1 MFKQSQHYPQVAAM
15 FCLRLDRNQ
24 AVVDSRFYRLAAAST
39 EYRIRYTRRITTNP
53 RLLALSN
60 PLKPRRSLQSPDQPF
75 SLATLAPLPSLSS
88 PLNVTAN
95 APVLSCTQRATIA
108 MNARR
113 ESWARIAA
121 GSAGS
126 NNSFQQPARSTP
138 FSHLVNNS
146 ATVHANRL
154 SRSIDADGHMST
166 SFGRGGGPLPSYS
179 SQSGYWQGL
188 GGSAQ
193 DVPPFFVPSYLR
205 GSKHAEKLHEAHKA
219 KLTAHR
225 EFKSTHSSNAGSLST
240 SSSSVNLHKIPPSHR
255 GLTHEVVERA
265 PVFVDE
271 PVAPW
276 PTKWNDGDRFNQLEL
291 EESGRLAKFSGTQK
305 THDEAAAVRA
315 DFPMPRQCGI
325 YYFEITV
332 ISKGKD
338 GRMIGIGFSG
348 PKVAL
353 SRIPGWEPDSYAYH
367 GDDGQVFS
375 NTTSG
380 RSYGPKFGTLDVI
393 GCGINFRTN
402 TAFFTKNGHLLGT
415 AFRDLKPNMP
425 YYPTVGM
432 KKPGETVQ
440 VNFGQEPFAFDIDKM
455 VHDEKTAIQ
464 AEIARTKFESYAGG
478 SEDSFIHQLVG
489 QYLAHDG
496 YVETARAFSDEIVE
510 EARML
515 AGGEDDDIPYRTAV
529 EDLDAL
535 NRQKIRTAILDGDID
550 KALKHTSAYYPS
562 VLRDN
567 ENIYF
572 KLRCR
577 KFIEMIRKSSEM
589 TAQCRAS
596 KRSAASATNK
606 RNSTATDEYDFEM
619 ELDEQLGVHNA
630 PPSWDN
636 KDQDDELDEDDDME
650 DKEAKIAR
658 ATNDTITYGMEL
670 RTEFANDPRR
680 EVKKALEDTFALIAY
695 PDARESMLAPLLEV
709 SGRAP
714 VAEELNS
721 AILVSLGKSS
731 SAALERLI
739 QQTEALV
746 AELADDG
753 GPGAF
758 INVRSDYLQ

>member
-1 MFKQSQHYPQVAAM
+1 MA
-15 FCLRLDRNQ
+15 
-24 AVVDSRFYRLAAAST
+24 
-39 EYRIRYTRRITTNP
+39 
-53 RLLALSN
+53 
-60 PLKPRRSLQSPDQPF
+60 
-75 SLATLAPLPSLSS
+75 
-88 PLNVTAN
+88 
-95 APVLSCTQRATIA
+95 
-108 MNARR
+108 
-113 ESWARIAA
+113 
-121 GSAGS
+121 
-126 NNSFQQPARSTP
+126 
-138 FSHLVNNS
+138 
-146 ATVHANRL
+146 
-154 SRSIDADGHMST
+154 
-166 SFGRGGGPLPSYS
+166 
-179 SQSGYWQGL
+179 
-188 GGSAQ
+188 
-193 DVPPFFVPSYLR
+193 
-205 GSKHAEKLHEAHKA
+205 
-219 KLTAHR
+219 
-225 EFKSTHSSNAGSLST
+225 
-240 SSSSVNLHKIPPSHR
+240 PSHR

-276 PTKWNDGDRFNQLEL
+276 PTRWNDGDRFNQLEL

-332 ISKGKD
+332 ISKGKE
-338 GRMIGIGFSG
+338 GRMVGIGFSG

-367 GDDGQVFS
+367 GDDGQLFS

-432 KKPGETVQ
+432 KKPGETVR

-455 VHDEKTAIQ
+455 VHDEKTTIQ
-464 AEIARTKFESYAGG
+464 AEIARTKLESYAGG
-478 SEDSFIHQLVG
+478 SEDALVHQLVG

-496 YVETARAFSDEIVE
+496 YVETARAFSDEIID
-510 EARML
+510 EARAL
-515 AGGEDDDIPYRTAV
+515 ANDEDADIPYRTAV

-562 VLRDN
+562 VLQNN

-577 KFIEMIRKSSEM
+577 KFIEMIRRCGELN
-589 TAQCRAS
+589 AQCQAAQTQAS
-596 KRSAASATNK
+596 KRTATSATNK
-606 RNSTATDEYDFEM
+606 RNSTATEEYDFEM
-619 ELDEQLGVHNA
+619 ELDVQLGVHNA

-636 KDQDDELDEDDDME
+636 KDQDDELDDDADME
-650 DKEAKIAR
+650 DKEAKSAR
-658 ATNDTITYGMEL
+658 AIDETIAYGMEL

-680 EVKKALEDTFALIAY
+680 EVKRALEDTFALIA
-695 PDARESMLAPLLEV
+695 
-709 SGRAP
+709 
-714 VAEELNS
+714 
-721 AILVSLGKSS
+721 
-731 SAALERLI
+731 
-739 QQTEALV
+739 
-746 AELADDG
+746 
-753 GPGAF
+753 
-758 INVRSDYLQ
+758 

>member
-1 MFKQSQHYPQVAAM
+1 
-15 FCLRLDRNQ
+15 
-24 AVVDSRFYRLAAAST
+24 
-39 EYRIRYTRRITTNP
+39 
-53 RLLALSN
+53 
-60 PLKPRRSLQSPDQPF
+60 
-75 SLATLAPLPSLSS
+75 
-88 PLNVTAN
+88 
-95 APVLSCTQRATIA
+95 

-113 ESWARIAA
+113 DSYARVAAA

-126 NNSFQQPARSTP
+126 SNPLQQPTRSGA
-138 FSHLVNNS
+138 FAHLANNAS
-146 ATVHANRL
+146 TSHANRL

-166 SFGRGGGPLPSYS
+166 SFGRSGGPLPSYS
-179 SQSGYWQGL
+179 SQSGYWHGL
-188 GGSAQ
+188 GGSPQ
-193 DVPPFFVPSYLR
+193 DIPPFFVPSYLR
-205 GSKHAEKLHEAHKA
+205 GSKHAEKLHEVHKA
-219 KLTAHR
+219 KLAAQR
-225 EFKSTHSSNAGSLST
+225 DYKSTHSSNAGSLST
-240 SSSSVNLHKIPPSHR
+240 SSSSANLHKMAPSHR

-265 PVFVDE
+265 PVVDE

-276 PTKWNDGDRFNQLEL
+276 PTRWNDADRYPQLEL
-291 EESGRLAKFSGTQK
+291 EDGGRQAKFSGTQK
-305 THDEAAAVRA
+305 THDEAASVRA

-325 YYFEITV
+325 YYYEMTV

-348 PKVAL
+348 QKVAL

-367 GDDGQVFS
+367 GDDGQIFS

-380 RSYGPKFGTLDVI
+380 KSYGPKFGTLDVI

-402 TAFFTKNGHLLGT
+402 TAFFTKNGHMLGT
-415 AFRDLKPNMP
+415 AFRDLKFNVP

-432 KKPGETVQ
+432 KKPGETVR

-455 VHDEKTAIQ
+455 VQDEKAAIQ
-464 AEIARTKFESYAGG
+464 AEIAQTKTEASVLGG
-478 SEDSFIHQLVG
+478 EDALIHQLVG
-489 QYLAHDG
+489 QYLAHNG
-496 YVETARAFSDEIVE
+496 YVETARAFADEIVD
-510 EARML
+510 EARAL
-515 AGGEDDDIPYRTAV
+515 ANDDEADIPYRTAV

-535 NRQKIRTAILDGDID
+535 NRQKIRTAILEGDID

-577 KFIEMIRKSSEM
+577 KFIEMIRRCGELN
-589 TAQCRAS
+589 AQCQSAPASTS
-596 KRSAASATNK
+596 KRSTASTTNQ
-606 RNSTATDEYDFEM
+606 RSSTATDEYDFEM
-619 ELDEQLGVHNA
+619 ELDEQLGVHNS

-636 KDQDDELDEDDDME
+636 KDQDDELKDGDDDDME
-650 DKEAKIAR
+650 DKVAKSER
-658 ATNDTITYGMEL
+658 ATSETIAYGMEL
-670 RTEFANDPRR
+670 KSEFANDPRR
-680 EVKKALEDTFALIAY
+680 EVKRALEDTFALIAY
-695 PDARESMLAPLLEV
+695 ADARESSLAPLLEI

-746 AELADDG
+746 NELADDG

-758 INVRSDYLQ
+758 INVQKDFLQ